1 MNIKITNVRDDHTT
15 DNGSI
20 WQLADYTIDGTPG
33 PGHLGRWMDDGGP
46 CYNDHTVWNVRG
58 DARCVVEGIAPQ
70 EYPAYEG
77 EDEAALDVVE
87 AAILAAWGRFDDEQ
101 SA

>member
-1 MNIKITNVRDDHTT
+1 MRIEITDVRDDHTT

-20 WQLADYTIDGTPG
+20 WQLANYTIDGVPG
-33 PGHLGRWMDDGGP
+33 PGRLGRWMDEDGP

-58 DARCVVEGIAPQ
+58 DARCIVSGIEPQ
-70 EYPAYEG
+70 EYPAYDG
-77 EDEAALDVVE
+77 EDEAAIDVVE
-87 AAILAAWGRFDDEQ
+87 AAIRAAWERFDEQ